1 MLEKEVNSC
10 NHVDPGMEK
19 SDENKE
25 ESQDPAGESTDENQT
40 GPGSKI
46 NHDKNSEIDYI
57 MVRL

>member
-1 MLEKEVNSC
+1 
-10 NHVDPGMEK
+10 MEK

-40 GPGSKI
+40 GPGFKI
-46 NHDKNSEIDYI
+46 NHDKNNCEIDYI

>member
-10 NHVDPGMEK
+10 NHVDPGTEK